1 MQTKT
6 KSAFK
11 AVEYM
16 RQVRNDLALM
26 FQKDKN
32 RFHDELKQAM
42 ADFIASREKAGR
54 QHRF

>member
-6 KSAFK
+6 QSAFK

-42 ADFIASREKAGR
+42 ADFIASREKASR